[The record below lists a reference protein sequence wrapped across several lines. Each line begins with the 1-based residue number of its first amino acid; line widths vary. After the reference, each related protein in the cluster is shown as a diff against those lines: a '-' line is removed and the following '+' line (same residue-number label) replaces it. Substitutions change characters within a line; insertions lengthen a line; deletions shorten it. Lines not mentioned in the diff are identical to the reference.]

1 MKRLILILLL
11 LISLCGCK
19 SKIENEVY
27 FYSYF
32 DTVSLIKSYKD
43 DEATFERKVNDVEK
57 IMHRYHEMLDTF
69 NDHDVMGLYKLN
81 EYAGEK
87 EIVIDEELF
96 DFLVFAKEIYYKTN
110 GKTNVMMG
118 ALTNIWKKAISEEM
132 LPNEADLK
140 KASEH
145 INIESLVLDKDKHTA
160 YIDDKDAC
168 IDVGG
173 VAKGYVCKIIKEELG
188 EDLDGYSISLGG
200 NVILFGTKGDGS
212 LYKVGVKDPFNAG
225 KLLDKF
231 ELSDVSLVT
240 SGNYER
246 YFELDGRKYHH
257 IIDSS
262 TLYPSFK
269 YASVTIVYDDSSIA
283 DAFSTAL
290 FCLDVDESKRILANY
305 PGIQAILVTLDG
317 EIIKLNF

>member
-1 MKRLILILLL
+1 MKRLILVALLL
-11 LISLCGCK
+11 MSLFGCK
-19 SKIENEVY
+19 SNVENEVY

-32 DTVSLIKSYKD
+32 DTVSIIKSYKD
-43 DEATFERKVNDVEK
+43 DKTTFDKKVNDIEK

-69 NDHDVMGLYKLN
+69 NDRDVMGLYKLN

-118 ALTNIWKKAISEEM
+118 TLTNIWKKAISDET
-132 LPNEADLK
+132 LPDEAILK

-145 INIESLVLDKDKHTA
+145 IDIESLVLDKEKHTA
-160 YIDDKDAC
+160 YINDKDAR
-168 IDVGG
+168 IDVGSL
-173 VAKGYVCKIIKEELG
+173 AKGYVCEVIKEVLG
-188 EDLDGYSISLGG
+188 EDLDGYCISLGG
-200 NVILFGTKGDGS
+200 NVNLFGTKGDGS
-212 LYKVGVKDPFNAG
+212 LYKVGVKDPFDSN

-231 ELSDVSLVT
+231 ELSDVPLVT

-262 TLYPSFK
+262 TLFPSFK
-269 YASVTIVYDDSSIA
+269 YASVTIIYDDSSIA

-317 EIIKLNF
+317 EIIKLNI